1 MPAALVSLTAV
12 VLGAHLCFAVEL
24 ESGAVLDD
32 DDVAPPPMPKGCF
45 LSPPGTNYKYAP
57 GRLFPKAP
65 DDGGYYGPTMD
76 SGAKCCAVC
85 ESFKNCSFFTYR

>member
-1 MPAALVSLTAV
+1 MSLAAL
-12 VLGAHLCFAVEL
+12 VLGAHLCSAV
-24 ESGAVLDD
+24 VLDD
-32 DDVAPPPMPKGCF
+32 DDVAPPPMPKRCF
-45 LSPPGTNYKYAP
+45 LSPPGTTYKFAD

-65 DDGGYYGPTMD
+65 MYGGYYGPTMD